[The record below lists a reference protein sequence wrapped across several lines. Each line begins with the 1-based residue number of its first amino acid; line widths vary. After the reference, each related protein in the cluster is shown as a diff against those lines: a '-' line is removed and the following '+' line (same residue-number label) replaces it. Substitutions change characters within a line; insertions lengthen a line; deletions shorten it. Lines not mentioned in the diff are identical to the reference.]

1 MLSAV
6 SPQASEADHSAL
18 TTPVALIFFKRPEV
32 TQRVFKRIAEAKP
45 RTLLLIADGPRTKE
59 EAAACAEVKKLVEQ
73 VDWDCQVLKNYSDIN
88 LGCRHRPATGIDWVF
103 SQFNEAIILEDDC
116 LPSLSFFYF
125 CQNLLEHYRDDERIF
140 MIGGNNFQGGIP
152 RTEDSYYFSKYP
164 GTWGWATWKR
174 AWQYYDHTMETW
186 PAFKA
191 AGRMPWIFEN
201 PAEQRYYEPY
211 FQQCYENKLDAW
223 DYIWLYSYLCQNGLT
238 VEPGINLVSNIGF
251 GSIATHTFQADP
263 RVANVPSGEIWQIE
277 HPRQV
282 IRHLEAD
289 AYYFEHVVSIT
300 S

>member
-1 MLSAV
+1 MLSPVLPEPSEV
-6 SPQASEADHSAL
+6 SRSPL

-32 TQRVFKRIAEAKP
+32 TERVFKRIAEAKP

-59 EAAACAEVKKLVEQ
+59 EAAACADVRKLVEQ
-73 VDWDCQVLKNYSDIN
+73 VDWDCQVLKNYSDVN

-103 SQFNEAIILEDDC
+103 SRFEEAIILEDDC

-125 CQNLLEHYRDDERIF
+125 CQSLLERYRDDERIF
-140 MIGGNNFQGGIP
+140 MIGGNNFQGGIR

-201 PAEQRYYEPY
+201 PAERRYYEPY
-211 FQQCYENKLDAW
+211 FQQCFENKLDAW

-263 RVANVPSGEIWQIE
+263 RVANVPSGEIWQIK

-300 S
+300 N